1 MNLLQQYITTLSAE
15 LETPLE
21 LDNPKEFLSIQDDKA
36 FLIQE
41 IGNAESIL
49 LYKEMGGLPP
59 LFQGDIA
66 LELLSANLLL
76 AETRGASFSY
86 NKDTGQIGL
95 NLLVDARQLTAASLA
110 PIVEGFLALAE
121 EWGSTLEE
129 RMLHLARQDKDEEN
143 LLFDPNEDE
152 AEGSGDQPQPLF
164 A

>member
-21 LDNPKEFLSIQDDKA
+21 LDNPKEFLSIQDDRA

-41 IGNAESIL
+41 IGDSESIL
-49 LYKEMGGLPP
+49 LYKEIGGLPP

-86 NKDTGQIGL
+86 NRDTGHIGL

-110 PIVEGFLALAE
+110 PVVEGFLALAD
-121 EWGSTLEE
+121 EWEQKLEE
-129 RMLHLARQDKDEEN
+129 RMLHLARQDKDEDN
-143 LLFDPNEDE
+143 LLFDPSDDE
-152 AEGSGDQPQPLF
+152 TEGSGEQPQPLF